1 MLNVLVIQ
9 VNVVRLLVVHHL
21 EVQLVSPIVVWPVE
35 EMVETGVAVVVI
47 SKIPLHVSARYALF
61 LQTQCTRSILDS
73 QTEFPSRY

>member
-21 EVQLVSPIVVWPVE
+21 EVQLVTDSGLACGGDGGDGVV
-35 EMVETGVAVVVI
+35 VVVI

-61 LQTQCTRSILDS
+61 CKHNVRDQ
-73 QTEFPSRY
+73 F